1 MQVLQS
7 VRATTWRAGRAAW
20 WTTLFLLLILFVLLL
35 FPGVDSLQLLFKI
48 VLSLPCW
55 LLETRLD
62 SLRGSLLHVFIVRRH
77 PSFTHFLLISD
88 FLFFLILLVL
98 LALFILFLF
107 LLLILIA
114 IVRVWTFLFLLIFLI
129 LLLFLEL
136 GSLFIAFIIRF
147 FLWLLIFFLF
157 ALLFIDLDL
166 FCFTILAADFI
177 FIELRVFEWNT
188 LKLCLVCSEMQF
200 ALLVWSHSFIAFFFQ
215 SLNQCI
221 RVEVHDLLV
230 GSGLVIFSF
239 SEIIHYGGSWFF
251 VHANSLLQHV
261 QSPRN

>member
-1 MQVLQS
+1 MQS

-20 WTTLFLLLILFVLLL
+20 WTTLFLLLLFVLLL

-55 LLETRLD
+55 LLKTRFD
-62 SLRGSLLHVFIVRRH
+62 SLHGSLLHVIIVGRH
-77 PSFTHFLLISD
+77 PCFSHFLLISD

-114 IVRVWTFLFLLIFLI
+114 IATVRVWTFLFLLIFLI
-129 LLLFLEL
+129 LLLLEL

-147 FLWLLIFFLF
+147 FLRLLIFFLF
-157 ALLFIDLDL
+157 TLLLIDLNL
-166 FCFTILAADFI
+166 FCFTIFATYFI
-177 FIELRVFEWNT
+177 FIELMVFEWNA
-188 LKLCLVCSEMQF
+188 LELCLICSEVQF
-200 ALLVWSHSFIAFFFQ
+200 TLLVWSHTFITLFLQ

-251 VHANSLLQHV
+251 VHANSLLEHV